1 MFILQLEGS
10 KHWCLYPPTLTLPRN
25 SSPDLCPEA
34 IGTPSHDFV
43 LEAGDVLY
51 FPRGTIHHAST
62 PLTTSHSTHITISTY
77 QQNAWGNLLS
87 CAFNST
93 LLQLMTTTVEYRAGV
108 PLSIMNN
115 VSTMS
120 SETSSTAGE
129 GDAVQ
134 SLRDKLQRMGKCVL
148 EHMFSHHQ
156 SLIASHRLLFLTARM
171 PPFTHDKGPQ
181 YPAPSADSMV
191 QLKWPDHLMIVS
203 GMQAQD
209 MMESGVF
216 PDLLAA
222 GREERKE
229 EVMVYHSL
237 ANDRACHMVLP
248 EGVPPQLHGVR
259 FPAHYIPALSLLL
272 SSSSPLPASS
282 LPLSPQDTNTML
294 LSLWVEGLLQIT

>member
-1 MFILQLEGS
+1 
-10 KHWCLYPPTLTLPRN
+10 
-25 SSPDLCPEA
+25 
-34 IGTPSHDFV
+34 
-43 LEAGDVLY
+43 
-51 FPRGTIHHAST
+51 
-62 PLTTSHSTHITISTY
+62 
-77 QQNAWGNLLS
+77 
-87 CAFNST
+87 
-93 LLQLMTTTVEYRAGV
+93 
-108 PLSIMNN
+108 
-115 VSTMS
+115 MS

-148 EHMFSHHQ
+148 EHMFNHHQ

-181 YPAPSADSMV
+181 CTFCTYQSMPYIPCHIILHHGTMHHLVLLRLGVLKSHVCISTACSVCCNHALLCIDPAPSADSMV

-203 GMQAQD
+203 EMQAQD

-248 EGVPPQLHGVR
+248 EGVPPQVYLHLDKWYQ
-259 FPAHYIPALSLLL
+259 FIPMSGR
-272 SSSSPLPASS
+272 SIS
-282 LPLSPQDTNTML
+282 
-294 LSLWVEGLLQIT
+294 